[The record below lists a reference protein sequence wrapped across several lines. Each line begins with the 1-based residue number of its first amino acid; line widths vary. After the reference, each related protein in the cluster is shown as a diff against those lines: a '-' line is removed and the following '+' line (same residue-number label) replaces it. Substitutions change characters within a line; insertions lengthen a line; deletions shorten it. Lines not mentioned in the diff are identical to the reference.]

1 MTQYRLN
8 KAEDVQVT
16 INNVAKTKE
25 INGKAIVTYNNYI
38 RLAPNKVYET
48 DDEAMLNFF
57 RAYKRKVKY
66 NAHLEEVLKAN
77 NVPYEIEYCKVCSGR
92 VKKISYG
99 VVEVMDNE

>member
-8 KAEDVQVT
+8 KAERVQVT
-16 INNVAKTKE
+16 INNVAKTKI

-57 RAYKRKVKY
+57 RSYKRKVRY
-66 NAHLEEVLKAN
+66 TAELERTLKAN
-77 NVPYEIEYCKVCSGR
+77 GVPYEVERCKSCGGV
-92 VKKISYG
+92 VKKISYK
-99 VVEVMDNE
+99 VVEVME